1 MENHIT
7 KNHITHKHTH
17 IHTHTYQM
25 SYLKLQFVCFLLN
38 WLHWIDCIEI
48 HLKRKEYHPLI
59 PLIWKFLISYDYN
72 IIITCFFIWNINS
85 ANVIKTSKIPFS
97 FSSVI
102 EWTLCLTAKPNSSY
116 DDQRYFFI
124 FLVKISNTS
133 NIFITLCILTL
144 ALT

>member
-17 IHTHTYQM
+17 THTYIPNELSQIAIC
-25 SYLKLQFVCFLLN
+25 LFFIELIALN
-38 WLHWIDCIEI
+38 WLHWNSFETKRVPPFDSTY
-48 HLKRKEYHPLI
+48 LKI
-59 PLIWKFLISYDYN
+59 FN
-72 IIITCFFIWNINS
+72 ILWLKYYYYMFFIWNINS

-116 DDQRYFFI
+116 DNQRYFFI